1 MHIEIKSRGF
11 EMTPGLRNYIMR
23 RFTRPLDFARGRA
36 HRASVYLT
44 DENGPRG
51 GVDKRCRIAITL
63 NGRSPLVIWDTQE
76 DMYQAID
83 RAAKRAVNA
92 LSRRMAHARRKRQR
106 GPRHART
113 QFALQLGDADD
124 ATAHDA
130 PALSDAAG

>member
-11 EMTPGLRNYIMR
+11 EMTPGLRNYVMR

-51 GVDKRCRIAITL
+51 GIDKRCRIAITL
-63 NGRSPLVIWDTQE
+63 NGCSPLVISDTQE

-83 RAAKRAVNA
+83 RVAKRAVNA
-92 LSRRMAHARRKRQR
+92 LSRRMAHVRRNRQR
-106 GPRHART
+106 GPRHAKT
-113 QFALQLGDADD
+113 GFDLQLGGADETTANS
-124 ATAHDA
+124 ATA
-130 PALSDAAG
+130 LSAS